1 MPPDST
7 RALVCAACGLDVES
21 PDTRRNR
28 ALSARRRSSI
38 AADSTR
44 AEHPST
50 GNPYII
56 KSIYS
61 ETKLPAREDRLEAP
75 LRKSRRDRSIWT
87 MRSSAVLKEI
97 GRRCIRSTTPK
108 PLAYWTWRCD
118 CCIDGLSPKRR
129 STIHSC
135 RSGGEPRCSS
145 LHRFRREPGYVSSFV
160 IMP

>member
-44 AEHPST
+44 AEHLST

-75 LRKSRRDRSIWT
+75 LPEIAPGSIDLDD
-87 MRSSAVLKEI
+87 ALKRCAQGI
-97 GRRCIRSTTPK
+97 GR
-108 PLAYWTWRCD
+108 
-118 CCIDGLSPKRR
+118 CCA
-129 STIHSC
+129 
-135 RSGGEPRCSS
+135 
-145 LHRFRREPGYVSSFV
+145 
-160 IMP
+160 